1 MAFKGTSVVVTTSGT
16 EVPLSAADLHVSSF
30 VLVAKAANTGNIF
43 VSDSTVSTTTN
54 GGLRPGA
61 VFPWGNDP
69 PVLYGI
75 NLKDIY
81 IDAAVNGE
89 GVDLWYNSVG

>member
-16 EVPLSAADLHVSSF
+16 EVPLSATSLHVSSF
-30 VLVAKAANTGNIF
+30 VLVAKDTNTGRIY

-54 GGLRPGA
+54 GGLRPGSQL
-61 VFPWGNDP
+61 PWGNDP
-69 PVLYGI
+69 PVSYGI
-75 NLKDIY
+75 DLSKIY

-89 GVDLWYNSVG
+89 GVDLWYNTVN